1 LLEKPEINAV
11 SLKDENETLAE
22 PKISRIY
29 RSKDIE
35 NQQIEPSFSAM

>member
-1 LLEKPEINAV
+1 NRKLMLF
-11 SLKDENETLAE
+11 LYKDENETLAK

-35 NQQIEPSFSAM
+35 NQQIEPSFLAM